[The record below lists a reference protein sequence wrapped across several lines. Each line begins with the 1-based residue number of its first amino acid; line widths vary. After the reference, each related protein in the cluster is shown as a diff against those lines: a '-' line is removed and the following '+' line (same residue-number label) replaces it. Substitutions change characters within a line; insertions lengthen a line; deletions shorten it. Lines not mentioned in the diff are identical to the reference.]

1 MVSDA
6 YRKEAEAP
14 GVCDCSVDGGTDIE
28 NAITVT
34 EIVPNATEAYREA
47 ERLNKLNG
55 ATGSRYFVQATRYYP
70 EGRSGSKTLAKS

>member
-1 MVSDA
+1 MRTEKKPKLQVFA
-6 YRKEAEAP
+6 IVRF
-14 GVCDCSVDGGTDIE
+14 DGGTDIE